1 MASFGGV
8 AFGWREKERK
18 GYSVRGRFEM
28 ARKYLVLGTCQR
40 RHHVM
45 PSPPGV
51 ATCVRTLFVPGS
63 NNDAFPDRNMVNRRP
78 KLLLS
83 LS

>member
-51 ATCVRTLFVPGS
+51 ATC